1 MGLFSFIVR
10 VAANALALWLAASFV
25 DGFGLGRMDFNFV
38 GFENL
43 DTVAPPH
50 DTQFWISL
58 AVVALVFTLVNM
70 LVRPVVKLLSLPLII
85 LTLGLFLLVV
95 NALMVMLTGWISTQL
110 SLGLYV
116 NGFWPALWAGIVIAL
131 VNWVIGLLIPT
142 RNDGGRR

>member
-1 MGLFSFIVR
+1 MGLFSFLVR
-10 VAANALALWLAASFV
+10 IAANALALWLAASFV
-25 DGFGLGRMDFNFV
+25 DGFGLGSMDFNWAGSLSTAV
-38 GFENL
+38 
-43 DTVAPPH
+43 PPQ
-50 DTQFWISL
+50 DAQFWISL

-70 LVRPVVKLLSLPLII
+70 LVRPVVKLLSLPLIV

-110 SLGLYV
+110 DLGLYV

>member
-1 MGLFSFIVR
+1 MGLFSFLVR
-10 VAANALALWLAASFV
+10 IAANALALWLAASFV

-38 GFENL
+38 GFDNL

-110 SLGLYV
+110 DLGLYV
-116 NGFWPALWAGIVIAL
+116 GGFWPALWAGVVIAL

-142 RNDGGRR
+142 RNDGARS

>member
-1 MGLFSFIVR
+1 MGLFSFLVR
-10 VAANALALWLAASFV
+10 IAANALALWLAASFV
-25 DGFGLGRMDFNFV
+25 DGFGLGRMDFNWV
-38 GFENL
+38 GSL
-43 DTVAPPH
+43 STAAPPH

-110 SLGLYV
+110 DLGLYV
-116 NGFWPALWAGIVIAL
+116 GGFWPALWAGVVIAL